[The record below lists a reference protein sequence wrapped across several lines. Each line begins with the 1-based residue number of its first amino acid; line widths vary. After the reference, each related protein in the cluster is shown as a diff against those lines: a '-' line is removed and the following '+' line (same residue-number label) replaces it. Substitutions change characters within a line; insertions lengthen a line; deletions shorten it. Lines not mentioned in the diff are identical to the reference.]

1 MALLAAECGESDET
15 ADFDDPKT
23 PEEAQA
29 LAREH
34 QAVDAL
40 VSAMAGRGLAPPTD
54 SGLGL
59 RDYVTIAWEAIPTSR
74 RDCSCAWPATAAC
87 CPIPMR
93 CRSTSVAAKWKRAST
108 RRPTGSYTSRD
119 RKSTSRTRMRG
130 R

>member
-40 VSAMAGRGLAPPTD
+40 VSAMAGCGLAPPTD

-59 RDYVTIAWEAIPTSR
+59 RDYVTIASGGNPDVAPRMQLR
-74 RDCSCAWPATAAC
+74 RSEERRGGKECVSTC
-87 CPIPMR
+87 R
-93 CRSTSVAAKWKRAST
+93 CRWSAYHYKKKTKTKTHT
-108 RRPTGSYTSRD
+108 RTP
-119 RKSTSRTRMRG
+119 
-130 R
+130 

>member
-1 MALLAAECGESDET
+1 MRIRDGSSYVCSSDLESDET

-29 LAREH
+29 FAREH

-59 RDYVTIAWEAIPTSR
+59 RDYVTIASGGNPDVAPRLQLRLARDGSLLPDPDARSEER
-74 RDCSCAWPATAAC
+74 RVGKECVST
-87 CPIPMR
+87 
-93 CRSTSVAAKWKRAST
+93 CRSRWS
-108 RRPTGSYTSRD
+108 PYH
-119 RKSTSRTRMRG
+119 
-130 R
+130 

>member
-59 RDYVTIAWEAIPTSR
+59 RDYVTLASGANPAVAPRLQLRLARDDTLVPAPDARTTAFSPSDVQAREAP
-74 RDCSCAWPATAAC
+74 P
-87 CPIPMR
+87 P
-93 CRSTSVAAKWKRAST
+93 
-108 RRPTGSYTSRD
+108 
-119 RKSTSRTRMRG
+119 
-130 R
+130 

>member
-59 RDYVTIAWEAIPTSR
+59 RDYVTIASGGNPDVATRLQLRLARGGRLLPDSDEMSSDFSGRDVEAGR
-74 RDCSCAWPATAAC
+74 YAA
-87 CPIPMR
+87 
-93 CRSTSVAAKWKRAST
+93 
-108 RRPTGSYTSRD
+108 GD
-119 RKSTSRTRMRG
+119 RVVI
-130 R
+130 